1 MVLVQSIRINV
12 KTNRRNLAS
21 TTHKSSMLHW
31 LPMSSLPPSILTH
44 PNHPTHILT
53 GHFSAPRTTLT
64 MSSVLFLLLVLFLAV
79 VVEAFLLPSRPA
91 SPSPPT
97 RPPASSSRHQ
107 PSRPTQLLQ
116 SIGRLHAA
124 VPSEGN
130 DEAADAVDPAT
141 SSTPAVPKPFI
152 SRRMRRGPIGA
163 AAASLSNKKKKAAE
177 EIDELA
183 AVAITPTSPTASVP
197 STASSTPAVLK
208 LSKKWACVANCGA
221 CCYLAPSERPYLMD
235 YFDDP
240 EDLAT
245 YNGMTGDDGWCVHY
259 DKTARACTVF
269 EDRPWFCRVEG
280 ETFGKMYGVSPPEMD
295 KFCTSCCREQIGDV
309 YGTLSTEMTTFNLA
323 IKHLKGAATAT
334 DDGGKKKGG
343 GFGKAAQVKAQDE
356 AAAASVAPVLPIDP
370 FTGEVSTKAA
380 AKADWI

>member
-1 MVLVQSIRINV
+1 
-12 KTNRRNLAS
+12 
-21 TTHKSSMLHW
+21 
-31 LPMSSLPPSILTH
+31 
-44 PNHPTHILT
+44 
-53 GHFSAPRTTLT
+53 
-64 MSSVLFLLLVLFLAV
+64 
-79 VVEAFLLPSRPA
+79 
-91 SPSPPT
+91 
-97 RPPASSSRHQ
+97 
-107 PSRPTQLLQ
+107 
-116 SIGRLHAA
+116 
-124 VPSEGN
+124 
-130 DEAADAVDPAT
+130 
-141 SSTPAVPKPFI
+141 
-152 SRRMRRGPIGA
+152 MRRGPIGA
-163 AAASLSNKKKKAAE
+163 AAASLSNKKKIAAE
-177 EIDELA
+177 EIDEPA
-183 AVAITPTSPTASVP
+183 AVATTATSPTATAP

-295 KFCTSCCREQIGDV
+295 TFCTSCCREQIGDV

-334 DDGGKKKGG
+334 DEGGKKKKGG
-343 GFGKAAQVKAQDE
+343 GFGKAAQAKAQGE

>member
-1 MVLVQSIRINV
+1 
-12 KTNRRNLAS
+12 
-21 TTHKSSMLHW
+21 ML
-31 LPMSSLPPSILTH
+31 
-44 PNHPTHILT
+44 
-53 GHFSAPRTTLT
+53 
-64 MSSVLFLLLVLFLAV
+64 SVLFLVLVLLLPLLGLTL
-79 VVEAFLLPSRPA
+79 LLPSRPA
-91 SPSPPT
+91 SPLTPP
-97 RPPASSSRHQ
+97 PSSSRLHQ
-107 PSRPTQLLQ
+107 LGGARPLFQP
-116 SIGRLHAA
+116 IGRLHAA
-124 VPSEGN
+124 APSEGN
-130 DEAADAVDPAT
+130 EEAADAVDPAA
-141 SSTPAVPKPFI
+141 SSAPAVPKPFV

-177 EIDELA
+177 EIDEQVAMLPSIA
-183 AVAITPTSPTASVP
+183 APPTASIAA
-197 STASSTPAVLK
+197 TASSTPAVLK

-245 YNGMTGDDGWCVHY
+245 YNGMTGDDGWCVRY

-280 ETFGKMYGVSPPEMD
+280 ETFGKMYGVTPPEMD

-309 YGTLSTEMTTFNLA
+309 YGALSKEMTTFNLA
-323 IKHLKGAATAT
+323 IKHLKGAATAA
-334 DDGGKKKGG
+334 DDGGKKKKGG

-356 AAAASVAPVLPIDP
+356 AAAASVPPVVPIDP
-370 FTGEVSTKAA
+370 FTGEASTKAA